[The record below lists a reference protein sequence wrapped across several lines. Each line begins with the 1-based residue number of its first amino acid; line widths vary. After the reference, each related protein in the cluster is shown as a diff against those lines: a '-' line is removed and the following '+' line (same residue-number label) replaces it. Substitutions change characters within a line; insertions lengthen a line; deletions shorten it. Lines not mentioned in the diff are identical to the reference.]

1 MQAAQ
6 MQELFARY
14 KAFKSSEVG
23 DLEARL
29 GAALRCG
36 GGGATCGP
44 GKENNAA
51 AAALQHDALL
61 R

>member
-1 MQAAQ
+1 